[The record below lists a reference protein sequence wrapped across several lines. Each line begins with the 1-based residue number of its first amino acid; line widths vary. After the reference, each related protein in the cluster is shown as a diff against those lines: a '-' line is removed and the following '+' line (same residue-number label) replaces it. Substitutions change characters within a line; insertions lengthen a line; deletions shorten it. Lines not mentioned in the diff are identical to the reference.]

1 MKPLFSEEY
10 YRKYWE
16 QFLVRVPGKHFVDM
30 EKDLSFSMKVYES
43 LGLSED
49 AVSKIREIEAKKIAD
64 RVTLLVRDEMRV
76 LMDVEAGRSSFGY
89 TTQMQEIQAR
99 AEFHKR
105 FEFNCLQLRDFTN
118 KYLRRSE
125 S

>member
-1 MKPLFSEEY
+1 MKPMFSEEY
-10 YRKYWE
+10 YRKCWDK
-16 QFLVRVPGKHFVDM
+16 FLVWVPGGHFVDM
-30 EKDLSFSMKVYES
+30 EKDLVSSMKVYVS

-49 AVSKIREIEAKKIAD
+49 ALSKIREIEAKKIAD

-76 LMDVEAGRSSFGY
+76 LRDVEAGRASFGY
-89 TTQMQEIQAR
+89 TTQLQEIQVR

-118 KYLRRSE
+118 KYLRS
-125 S
+125 